1 MRFLPRL
8 LSSGTTFCTILLIG
22 LCAGSLPA
30 AETKPAP
37 PKAPPLTPAA
47 NNHIAIPKAALG
59 KEFLISA
66 SIIPQVQSPTST
78 GLAGKLVRF
87 ELFHDGVDLYE
98 SSAGLVVTD
107 DLPSRRLL
115 TTFPI
120 ISQDAEKVVIDF
132 NAGMR
137 RVFTEIWYSS
147 GSFFNPSAGSRT
159 MEIPQSR
166 VFDVQTQADQL
177 IVRQSAQARD
187 RANDPNREERY
198 EIRYFIAPYAP
209 GDFQTKENAPSDSR
223 YVRFFEAQPQ
233 LETITGRTSA
243 KIALFDIRKPIT
255 IYYSANT
262 PAEYEEAVKDGI
274 LYWMIK

>member
-1 MRFLPRL
+1 MASL
-8 LSSGTTFCTILLIG
+8 FCG
-22 LCAGSLPA
+22 LQA
-30 AETKPAP
+30 AEPNPAP
-37 PKAPPLTPAA
+37 TKTPPLAPAA
-47 NNHIAIPKAALG
+47 NNNISIPKAALG

-120 ISQDAEKVVIDF
+120 ISQDAQKVVIDF

-137 RVFTEIWYSS
+137 RVFTEIWYAS
-147 GSFFNPSAGSRT
+147 GSGFNASGSSRS

-166 VFDVQTQADQL
+166 VFETQAQGDQL
-177 IVRQSAQARD
+177 VVRQSAQARD
-187 RANDPNREERY
+187 RAIDPNREERY

-209 GDFQTKENAPSDSR
+209 GDFVTKENSPSDSR
-223 YVRFFEAQPQ
+223 YGAF
-233 LETITGRTSA
+233 L
-243 KIALFDIRKPIT
+243 
-255 IYYSANT
+255 
-262 PAEYEEAVKDGI
+262 
-274 LYWMIK
+274 